1 LKVIRLKNY
10 RKFCTLGDLCHE
22 AGWKHQNVV
31 EKLEAKRKERS
42 HKFYEKKHNTQTKR
56 AQALKNAE
64 FKTLREKLAA
74 LGH

>member
-42 HKFYEKKHNTQTKR
+42 HKFYEKKSNTLKKR
-56 AQALKNAE
+56 AQALKSND
-64 FKTLREKLAA
+64 FKALREKLTQ